1 MYTYNLYMLSIFSKI
16 KNKVSNI
23 ISNRNTNIRLQK
35 YKVTIDTDIDI
46 DNMITDSSHT
56 DSDEIPPSPSPSPP
70 PPSPVITRH
79 IFNIEIDETIIKRDY
94 ELQELLKTIDIYQI
108 DVRNAILES
117 RIEDAINNI
126 PDVTDIAKIKLKLLY
141 VIIANNMYHR
151 LFEEKKRYSSSKT
164 SRYIGVFQ
172 YNNYIIRIDDSP
184 YSFMNENSVISAS
197 REFKVTNDDSTLYHN
212 IIRPFLIYTNIRRN
226 IKNEICDC
234 VEPSCGCKYDDD
246 GEDDGDNG
254 NGGRRGIISHMCYSK
269 LRKNTISF
277 SIQYYVKDTI
287 SLYCW
292 VKDNMAHNVYHQF
305 NTIQQS
311 FFIHLFHRC
320 ALLLREIHNAS
331 IVHGD
336 IKPDNLLIRE
346 HENFDINHPT
356 KCKNFTVYL
365 IDFGLSGIH
374 GVGVG
379 TGGTVPYCHPEIK
392 NITDITRHTKYRWKP
407 LDVKHDVWSLGVM
420 FLTMYIYRDFHN
432 YYYKY
437 PDYFFRKDGY
447 VSSLII
453 DVITHNKLNQIFTR
467 ILSYESIPSGELC
480 KLLEDI
486 AS

>member
-16 KNKVSNI
+16 KNKLIHI
-23 ISNRNTNIRLQK
+23 ISNRNTNNRLQN
-35 YKVTIDTDIDI
+35 YKVIIGI
-46 DNMITDSSHT
+46 NNMNTDSLDPDGDGIS
-56 DSDEIPPSPSPSPP
+56 PPPSPP
-70 PPSPVITRH
+70 PPSPIIKRN
-79 IFNIEIDETIIKRDY
+79 IFNIEIDETIIKKDY
-94 ELQELLKTIDIYQI
+94 ELQELLKTLDIYQI
-108 DVRNAILES
+108 DVKNAILES
-117 RIEDAINNI
+117 RIEDAISNI

-141 VIIANNMYHR
+141 VIIGNNMYHR
-151 LFEEKKRYSSSKT
+151 LFEEKKRYSSIKT
-164 SRYIGVFQ
+164 TRYIGVFR
-172 YNNYIIRIDDSP
+172 YNNYIIRMDDSP
-184 YSFMNENSVISAS
+184 YSFMNENSVIRATPV
-197 REFKVTNDDSTLYHN
+197 FKDTNVDSNMHHN

-234 VEPSCGCKYDDD
+234 VEPTCDCKYS
-246 GEDDGDNG
+246 DGDGDGDGDSNF
-254 NGGRRGIISHMCYSK
+254 GGSGDVSHMCYNK

-292 VKDNMAHNVYHQF
+292 VKDTMANNAYNQF
-305 NTIQQS
+305 NSIQQS

-320 ALLLREIHNAS
+320 ALLLREIHSAS

-336 IKPDNLLIRE
+336 IKPDNILIRE
-346 HENFDINHPT
+346 HDNFDINHPE

-374 GVGVG
+374 NVGIG
-379 TGGTVPYCHPEIK
+379 TGGTIPYCHPEFK
-392 NITDITRHTKYRWKP
+392 NITDTTSSSKYHWKT
-407 LDVKHDVWSLGVM
+407 LDMKHDIWSLGVT
-420 FLTMYIYRDFHN
+420 FLTMYIYRDFYN

-437 PDYFFRKDGY
+437 PGYFFRKDGY

-453 DVITHNKLNQIFTR
+453 DVITNNKLNQLFTKL
-467 ILSYESIPSGELC
+467 LSYECITSGELC